1 MHLVSN
7 TDFYHGIMGGCILGL
22 SSSLFLLFTGQ
33 ITGLSGIAEGLV
45 SSKGEDWHGSYV
57 LGLCLSGTTMSLLF
71 KDNSSSFDHHT
82 SMLSTEMIVVAG
94 LLTGFGT
101 RLGSG
106 CTSGHG
112 LCGLPRRS
120 LRSLVAVA
128 TFMSTG
134 AITAYICH
142 LPAVHPSLVS
152 HHTLPRHQYLQPGT
166 SIAVIAMIAGRYL
179 NLFDA
184 ISSRDPSQGIASKA
198 IRSSLSVHA
207 ASLLCGFSFGV
218 GLIVS
223 GMCNPSRVIR
233 FLDFSSSDGWDPT
246 LMAVLMSGVLINT
259 VSFHVFKHSKL
270 QVVCEPRRDLGA
282 SLHMGLVR
290 PNLVIDWRLLLGS
303 ALFGVGWGIAGICP
317 GPGLVSLGALSEGA
331 TIFIPSVFIGM
342 IIKQCFIS

>member
-7 TDFYHGIMGGCILGL
+7 TDYYHGVLGGCMLGL
-22 SSSLFLLFTGQ
+22 SSSLFLLLTGQ

-71 KDNSSSFDHHT
+71 KDRSNFDDYT

-134 AITAYICH
+134 AITAYICN
-142 LPAVHPSLVS
+142 LPAVRPSLIS
-152 HHTLPRHQYLQPGT
+152 PHTGTLPRHQYLQPGT

-184 ISSRDPSQGIASKA
+184 ISSKDPSQGKA
-198 IRSSLSVHA
+198 MRSSLSVHA

-223 GMCNPSRVIR
+223 GMCSPNRVIR
-233 FLDFSSSDGWDPT
+233 FLDFSSSEGWDPT
-246 LMAVLMSGVLINT
+246 LISVLMSGVLINS
-259 VSFHVFKHSKL
+259 VSFHVFKYWSKL

-290 PNLVIDWRLLLGS
+290 PNLEINWRLLLGS

-331 TIFIPSVFIGM
+331 TVFMPSVFIGM
-342 IIKQCFIS
+342 VMKQCCIT

>member
-7 TDFYHGIMGGCILGL
+7 TDFYHGILGGCMLGL

-57 LGLCLSGTTMSLLF
+57 LGLCLPGTTISLLF
-71 KDNSSSFDHHT
+71 KDRSNFDDYT

-120 LRSLVAVA
+120 LRSLVAVV

-142 LPAVHPSLVS
+142 LPSVRPSLLS
-152 HHTLPRHQYLQPGT
+152 HHTLPRHQYLQSST
-166 SIAVIAMIAGRYL
+166 SVAMIAMIAGRYL
-179 NLFDA
+179 NLFDT
-184 ISSRDPSQGIASKA
+184 ISSRGSSQGIASKP

-223 GMCNPSRVIR
+223 GMCSPSRVIR

-246 LMAVLMSGVLINT
+246 LMSVLMSGVLINS
-259 VSFHVFKHSKL
+259 VSFHVFKYSKL

-282 SLHMGLVR
+282 SLHMGLER
-290 PNLVIDWRLLLGS
+290 PNLEINWRLLVGS
-303 ALFGVGWGIAGICP
+303 ALFGIGWGIAGICP
-317 GPGLVSLGALSEGA
+317 GPGLVSLGALSDGA

-342 IIKQCFIS
+342 IMKQCCIP